1 AKLSLSGWFTPY
13 TEKTNMQFE
22 ATIRSYALPPLNP
35 YATEYVS
42 HRIQRGQITLDV
54 KYTMDEGKVKAVAD
68 VVLRQVRVGERTG
81 DEFARRIGIPL
92 EFAVALLEDI
102 NGVIELHFAITGES
116 GLKLNIAS
124 LIWDAVRNSV
134 VSAITAPFRLIGNIL
149 TLGGRVGQ
157 IRIDPIPFEPG
168 TRQIP
173 SRGAE
178 QIAKLAELLNNK
190 PKLDL
195 KLVGGAT
202 RAEIDSLKQ
211 KKFWEMLA
219 STEVKDY
226 QRALIELYQKMG
238 GAIRPETPLE
248 SKTEESLEEFV
259 LERINITEED
269 LRELGRARAEIVK
282 QELVQRG
289 VDSERLAAAAPDNI
303 GTAPEPTV
311 EIHLL

>member
-1 AKLSLSGWFTPY
+1 M
-13 TEKTNMQFE
+13 E
-22 ATIRSYALPPLNP
+22 
-35 YATEYVS
+35 
-42 HRIQRGQITLDV
+42 V
-54 KYTMDEGKVKAVAD
+54 KYTMAEGKMKAVAD
-68 VVLRQVRVGERTG
+68 VILRNVRVGEKTG
-81 DEFARRIGIPL
+81 DEFVKRIGIPL
-92 EFAVALLEDI
+92 GMAVALLEDI
-102 NGVIELHFAITGES
+102 NGVIDLHFTITGES

-124 LIWDAVRNSV
+124 LIWEAVRNSV

-149 TLGGRVGQ
+149 TLGGRIGQ
-157 IRIDPIPFEPG
+157 VRIDPIPFEPG
-168 TRQIP
+168 TREIP

-211 KKFWEMLA
+211 KKFWDMLA

-226 QRALIELYQKMG
+226 QRALIELYHKLG
-238 GAIRPETPLE
+238 GVTEPETPLE
-248 SKTEESLEEFV
+248 SKTEESLERFV
-259 LERINITEED
+259 LERIDITEED

-282 QELVQRG
+282 QELVKRG

-303 GTAPEPTV
+303 GTTPEPTV